1 MSALKSFKHLPAIS
15 FYLMLLGLLSAC
27 DSNRIFE
34 ENKEIANG
42 IWNSKNKV
50 QFEVAINDTMQL
62 HNFYINIRNA
72 GAYPYSNLYLFL
84 ETEFPDKVYA
94 RDTIECILADNS
106 GKWLGE
112 GSGDIWDNQILFKK
126 GVRFRKTGTYRF
138 TLEQAMRVEN
148 LPLIMDV
155 GMRIEKATN

>member
-1 MSALKSFKHLPAIS
+1 
-15 FYLMLLGLLSAC
+15 MLLGLFGGC

-34 ENKEIANG
+34 ENKEIENG

-50 QFEVAINDTMQL
+50 RFEVTIQDTLQL

-84 ETEFPDKVYA
+84 ETVFPDKVYA

-126 GVRFRKTGTYRF
+126 GVRFRKAGTYQF
-138 TLEQAMRVEN
+138 TIEQSMRVEN